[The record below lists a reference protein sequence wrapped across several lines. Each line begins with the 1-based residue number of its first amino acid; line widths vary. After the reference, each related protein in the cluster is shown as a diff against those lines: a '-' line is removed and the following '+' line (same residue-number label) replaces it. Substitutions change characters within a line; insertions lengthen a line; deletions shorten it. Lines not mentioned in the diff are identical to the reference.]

1 MSHVRK
7 PLATA
12 AALNTLIFVGEGL
25 AGIKAQSLSLIMDGI
40 HNLSDEMALVFLF
53 MAYLLAAALS
63 KNFQRAANFLNSAG
77 LVGMSVLLV
86 WQAFARLY
94 QPAHVIGLVPII
106 VGLAAS
112 AANGG
117 VAAVLWRVRDQNAAI
132 RLAYVHNLGDVYVS
146 LAPVASGILI
156 AITGK
161 YILDPLIAILIA
173 VWFIWSTV
181 KEVMVSRDQLL
192 WPDHA
197 VCRHQ
202 PVEDF
207 EPDNAV

>member
-7 PLATA
+7 PLAAA
-12 AALNTLIFVGEGL
+12 AALNTLIFIGEGL

-53 MAYLLAAALS
+53 MAYLLPVALS
-63 KNFQRAANFLNSAG
+63 KNFQRVANFLNSAG
-77 LVGMSVLLV
+77 LVGMSVLLI
-86 WQAFARLY
+86 WQAFVRLY
-94 QPAHVIGLVPII
+94 QPTHVIGFLPII
-106 VGLAAS
+106 VGLLAA

-117 VAAVLWRVRDQNAAI
+117 VAAVLWNVREQNAAI

-156 AITGK
+156 ALTSK

-173 VWFIWSTV
+173 LWFIWSTV
-181 KEVMVSRDQLL
+181 KEIMKSAEQLL
-192 WPDHA
+192 WPEDA
-197 VCRHQ
+197 VCKHEALEILQ
-202 PVEDF
+202 HD
-207 EPDNAV
+207 